1 MAVPPT
7 LILTRRISMNT
18 YNSSKSLCE
27 SLGVSF
33 YETPELSD
41 QELNKIPEN
50 ITISNWCDGFN
61 YSHSEETKRK
71 MSESQKRRI
80 RDPLRKPLSKEAR
93 QKISETHKGKSK
105 SAETKAKMALAKLG
119 KARGSHSEEHKAKL
133 SKALKGRPGKPFTE
147 EHKAKIS
154 KSLKKAKMRKSLIS
168 LEL

>member
-7 LILTRRISMNT
+7 LILTRRTSMNT
-18 YNSSKSLCE
+18 YNLSKSLCE
-27 SLGVSF
+27 SFGMSF

-41 QELNKIPEN
+41 QELNKIPED
-50 ITISNWCDGFN
+50 ITTSNWCDGFN

-71 MSESQKRRI
+71 MSESQK
-80 RDPLRKPLSKEAR
+80 LRQAKYSKE
-93 QKISETHKGKSK
+93 QKQQLGERMSRLHRGKTVTP
-105 SAETKAKMALAKLG
+105 ETKAKMALAKLG
-119 KARGSHSEEHKAKL
+119 KKRGSHSEEHKAKL

-154 KSLKKAKMRKSLIS
+154 KSLKEAKMRKSLIS